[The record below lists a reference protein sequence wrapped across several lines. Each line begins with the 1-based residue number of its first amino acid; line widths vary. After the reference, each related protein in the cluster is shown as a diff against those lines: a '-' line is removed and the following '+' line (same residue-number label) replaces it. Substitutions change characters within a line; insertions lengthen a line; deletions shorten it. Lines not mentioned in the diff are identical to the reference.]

1 MSNTQVRRRK
11 TAQHFGYI
19 YTNESSFS
27 VSASALLQTFQL
39 WRKIFFEMLQEC
51 PITRPAYEDVLRRI
65 EKLKEDQHSSNGSK
79 EEEISYEE
87 KLEVGKNID
96 MEEIEVG
103 NDHHKNEEMA
113 EKTKCSSPV
122 GEIRVRN
129 FALTNLGNI

>member
-1 MSNTQVRRRK
+1 
-11 TAQHFGYI
+11 
-19 YTNESSFS
+19 
-27 VSASALLQTFQL
+27 
-39 WRKIFFEMLQEC
+39 MLQEC

-65 EKLKEDQHSSNGSK
+65 EKLKEDHHSSNGSK

-113 EKTKCSSPV
+113 EKTKCSSPG

-129 FALTNLGNI
+129 FALTNLGNIQMLFSRLFTNHVLLFRSYKGKQQWLLRNQQKFRGWQ